1 MRGRKR
7 TEDGRDA
14 QWVLYSVERSM
25 VLCAENQKGR
35 RDLCGV
41 GGSSRTELAKR
52 YRREL
57 EGDDGIQRAGIKRT
71 TRREG
76 VEVQWAGEEESSSMG
91 RAVLWWFA
99 GCRFSCEVL
108 LI

>member
-1 MRGRKR
+1 MGIVQCRMVDGVVCRESEGATGFMWSGRLK
-7 TEDGRDA
+7 T
-14 QWVLYSVERSM
+14 
-25 VLCAENQKGR
+25 
-35 RDLCGV
+35 
-41 GGSSRTELAKR
+41 RTELAKR

>member
-1 MRGRKR
+1 MGIVQCRRVDGVVCRESEGATGFMWSGRLK
-7 TEDGRDA
+7 T
-14 QWVLYSVERSM
+14 
-25 VLCAENQKGR
+25 
-35 RDLCGV
+35 
-41 GGSSRTELAKR
+41 RTELAKR

-76 VEVQWAGEEESSSMG
+76 VEVQWAGEEESSSME